1 MKKKSITKP
10 SKTQAEHIKNP
21 FIDKTG
27 DNAKQ
32 GTVKNTVKDTEK
44 KFGGNAPKLGIK
56 LKKGKK

>member
-1 MKKKSITKP
+1 MTKKTTKP
-10 SKTQAEHIKNP
+10 SKSQVKHIQKP

-32 GTVKNTVKDTEK
+32 GTIKNTVKDTEK
-44 KFGGNAPKLGIK
+44 KFGGNAGKLGIK